1 MSFLNKKKVLI
12 PTLVAGFLFVAVSF
26 QNDFFALA
34 KQIEIFTN
42 LYKIVNQNYVD
53 ETNPGNLMD
62 VAIKSML
69 SELDPYTVYFDEQDV
84 LKFKINNTGEYTGIG
99 AIITRKD
106 DKIILKEV
114 YENMPADKGGFK
126 AGDVITQIGDVSLK
140 DFKEDASQLLKGAK
154 NTKIDIVYFR
164 QGIEKKGQIILDE
177 VEIKAVPYYKLLSDK
192 TGYIVLQKFNEKASA
207 ETKAALLALKEQGAT
222 KIILDLRDNPGGL
235 LHEAVNI
242 CNLFVPKEEIITTT
256 KSQNKAHNHIYKTKN
271 EPVDTEIPLAI
282 IVNDRSASASE
293 IVSGALQDLDRA
305 VIVGNRSFGKGL
317 VQRPFNLT
325 YGTQVKVT
333 ISKYYTPS
341 GRCIQATDYSKK
353 DANGKAIK
361 TSEKEYNAFKTKGGR
376 IVYDGGGVLP
386 DVEIADMKKSATS
399 LSIANSDAIFEFA
412 NVLYYKNPNAK
423 SASNIS
429 EAEYNEFK
437 AFLKK
442 EKVEINSNTDKSLK
456 TLLEAAKKD
465 KIDTDLQLEI
475 KQLEAAIEK
484 TKDKELDKNKEEIK
498 RLLLQE
504 LLLRYGYRNAFYD
517 YVSTKYS
524 DVIKAQQILNNP
536 TEYKQ
541 ILKK

>member
-1 MSFLNKKKVLI
+1 MSFFNKRKVII

-69 SELDPYTVYFDEQDV
+69 SELDPSTVYFDEQDV

-99 AIITRKD
+99 ALTTRKD
-106 DKIILKEV
+106 DRIILKEV

-126 AGDVITQIGDVSLK
+126 AGDVIVQIGDVSLK
-140 DFKEDASQLLKGAK
+140 DFKDDASQLLKGAK

-177 VEIKAVPYYKLLSDK
+177 VEIKAVPYFKLLSDK

-207 ETKAALLALKEQGAT
+207 ETKVALLTLKEQGAT

-242 CNLFVPKEEIITTT
+242 CNLFVPKEEVITTT
-256 KSQNKAHNHIYKTKN
+256 KSQNKAHNHVYKTKN

-353 DANGKAIK
+353 DVDGKAIK

-386 DVEIADMKKSATS
+386 DVEIANMKKSATS
-399 LSIANSDAIFEFA
+399 LSIANSDAVFEFA
-412 NVLYYKNPNAK
+412 NVLYYRNPNAK
-423 SASNIS
+423 NVTNIS
-429 EAEYNEFK
+429 EADFSEFK

-442 EKVEINSNTDKSLK
+442 EKVEINSNSDKSLK
-456 TLLEAAKKD
+456 NLLEAAKKD
-465 KIDTDLQLEI
+465 KIDADIQIEI

-484 TKDKELDKNKEEIK
+484 TKDKELDKNAAEIK

-504 LLLRYGYRNAFYD
+504 LLLRYGYRTAFYD
-517 YVSTKYS
+517 YVSNNYS
-524 DVIKAQQILNNP
+524 DVLKAQQILNNP
-536 TEYKQ
+536 SEYKQ